1 MLKTGNPFI
10 DQGVPFT
17 DFDFTKVMADM
28 SLPEVDVESLVAS
41 QRKNFE
47 AFTQAN
53 RVFVEGFQAIARRQ
67 AEIVRSAME
76 DGNTAV
82 SAMMEAKSPTAAAA
96 KQAELTKTLYG
107 KALANVREL
116 TDIATD
122 SSDKVMDVLNKRV
135 EEGLDEVKSMVATKA
150 NGKAGAVKAAV
161 PAKTAK

>member
-10 DQGVPFT
+10 DQGVTFT
-17 DFDFTKVMADM
+17 DFDFTKVMGDM
-28 SLPEVDVESLVAS
+28 SMPEVDVDSLVAS

-47 AFTQAN
+47 AFTMAN
-53 RVFVEGFQAIARRQ
+53 RVAVEGFQAIARRQ

-96 KQAELTKTLYG
+96 KQAELTKKLYG

-135 EEGLDEVKSMVATKA
+135 EEGLDEVKSMVAK
-150 NGKAGAVKAAV
+150 NGKAGAAKAAA
-161 PAKTAK
+161 PAKSAK